1 MKIPIK
7 VSGQKMRLPSNYKF
21 IAPKSQKFVNFV
33 FDLSSDWD
41 GLTIFAQFGQNGE
54 GYNQYLD
61 ENNRAKTAHGNS
73 KMGGIFKGVSA
84 KDLRLMAD
92 AIVKNKGSENQY
104 DYGITEEGVLYSV
117 QNQAQRVTKG
127 YDASTITLQ
136 SLWDDI
142 GYNTGADHG
151 TYGQDADLN
160 LW

>member
-1 MKIPIK
+1 M
-7 VSGQKMRLPSNYKF
+7 
-21 IAPKSQKFVNFV
+21 
-33 FDLSSDWD
+33 W
-41 GLTIFAQFGQNGE
+41 
-54 GYNQYLD
+54 YLD
-61 ENNRAKTAHGNS
+61 ENNRPKAAHGDDT
-73 KMGGIFKGVSA
+73 MEGIFEDVSA
-84 KDLRLMAD
+84 KDVRLMAD

-127 YDASTITLQ
+127 LNDSATMLQ

-142 GYNTGADHG
+142 GYNTEANSS